1 MARNDTDTPRATDP
15 ERDFGV
21 LLGWEA
27 DPAGERVMLR
37 MQSASKA
44 PKHADEVREFKYFLT
59 REQAVLLGNYLY
71 GLAGETAP
79 RRHRRGWI
87 ERLIAR

>member
-1 MARNDTDTPRATDP
+1 MGQTYETAENETDP

-37 MQSASKA
+37 MQSARKTPGS
-44 PKHADEVREFKYFLT
+44 PDDVREFKYFMT
-59 REQAVLLGNYLY
+59 KEQAVLLGNYLY

-79 RRHRRGWI
+79 VRKRPGLLD
-87 ERLIAR
+87 RLFAR